1 MCVLTLVFYVLVYY
15 SSDCIKGRYMDVV
28 EWSRELDVRE
38 QKGVLYNREGL
49 LKETKAKAASPVT
62 FFIGKLKL

>member
-28 EWSRELDVRE
+28 EWSRELDVE
-38 QKGVLYNREGL
+38 MKKEWDNHEATCDYHSKSMEG
-49 LKETKAKAASPVT
+49 
-62 FFIGKLKL
+62 